1 VQSGDDDGGIRD
13 GIKFKVGKW
22 SGKMQDAVYL
32 STVHS
37 LVMVSKE
44 TFFSM
49 AYLSRASPFYYLAT
63 TCA

>member
-1 VQSGDDDGGIRD
+1 
-13 GIKFKVGKW
+13 
-22 SGKMQDAVYL
+22 
-32 STVHS
+32 VHS